1 MTGGLV
7 LSVAYKDFFSCI
19 INFSLFCV
27 ITLYLGIGIAYMK
40 LQRGARG
47 KEMIPNYSFW
57 SEIPA
62 LAKVSLCMMSFN
74 ISSIIPYVISQ
85 ITFNVV
91 SGWLLVHFTYTP
103 GMCFVHWCSGF
114 YTKKLWKDINIKVL
128 IYQYY
133 VLEETD
139 RPGSPQLTI
148 PRID

>member
-74 ISSIIPYVISQ
+74 ISSVIYHMSFHRSPSMLFQ
-85 ITFNVV
+85 DGCSYTSHILQGCASSTCAQV
-91 SGWLLVHFTYTP
+91 STRRSY
-103 GMCFVHWCSGF
+103 
-114 YTKKLWKDINIKVL
+114 
-128 IYQYY
+128 
-133 VLEETD
+133 E
-139 RPGSPQLTI
+139 
-148 PRID
+148 RI